1 MTRRL
6 SRLVRTSVGAFAVL
20 MIVTGLFSFAPQPS
34 AVAVGAIH
42 QPISG
47 AGSTWSA
54 NALQQWIRNVYDNYK
69 WQITYNDSGSSAG
82 RQLFA
87 AGTVD
92 FGVSEIPYEL
102 KGSDGVDP
110 RPARGFAY
118 VPIVAGGTALMY
130 NLVIGGNQVT
140 NLRLSG
146 PTLTKIFT
154 GVITVWNDPEVAAD
168 NPSLALPATPI
179 VPVVRSDGSGTSAQ
193 FTAWMRQQYPDL
205 WNAFCV
211 KVGRGATC
219 GITSN
224 YPFVAGSSFVAQSG
238 SNNVAGY
245 IAQGQAVGA
254 IGYVEYSY
262 ALNSGFPVAKVL
274 NNADYYTEP
283 TASNVAVSLLGA
295 TINQDT
301 SSPDY
306 LTQDLTGVYNN
317 ADARSY
323 PLSSYSYMIVPTRIE
338 NQFSEDKGL
347 TLSDF
352 ANYFLC
358 EGQQQAEV
366 LGYSPLPIN
375 LATAGLDQIKRIP
388 GADPAGKD
396 ISTCNNPTFS
406 PDGSN
411 KLANEAPQPPACDKR
426 GADAPCAIGTGGA
439 GGPGGSGGPGG
450 TGGAG
455 GSAAGGTDAASAAAA
470 AAASAAAGAAG
481 TAGAGASAIA
491 GKAGPVTVA
500 GAPVSID
507 SLVKRTPANAIAFAA
522 GLVAL
527 LGLLLP
533 PVISKR
539 RRRAR
544 ELKQSSTFSSR

>member
-1 MTRRL
+1 MTRRAR
-6 SRLVRTSVGAFAVL
+6 RLFRSTIGAVAVL
-20 MIVTGLFSFAPQPS
+20 LVVTGMFSFAPQPA

-168 NPSLALPATPI
+168 NPSLALPAIPI

-205 WNAFCV
+205 WNAFCA

-301 SSPDY
+301 ASPDY

-375 LATAGLDQIKRIP
+375 LATAGLDQVKRIP

-396 ISTCNNPTFS
+396 ISSCNNPTFS
-406 PDGSN
+406 PDGGN

-426 GADAPCAIGTGGA
+426 GADAQCAIGTGGA
-439 GGPGGSGGPGG
+439 GGPAATDGSAP
-450 TGGAG
+450 AG
-455 GSAAGGTDAASAAAA
+455 GDAAAAAAAA
-470 AAASAAAGAAG
+470 AAASGTAAAAGSAPGAA
-481 TAGAGASAIA
+481 TAIG

-500 GAPVSID
+500 GTPVTIE
-507 SLVKRTPANAIAFAA
+507 SLIKRTPANAIALVA
-522 GLVAL
+522 GLLAL
-527 LGLLLP
+527 VGLLLP

-539 RRRAR
+539 RRSSRK
-544 ELKQSSTFSSR
+544 LQQSSTFSSR